1 MCVSKRDKLK
11 DFASHVKLK
20 LEIRMV
26 NNSDLFDFLPQMTE
40 DERSV
45 IFILTLTERSLV
57 LVGFAL
63 TATWGS
69 VMKFFLYYNVLKEKI
84 TERPIN
90 ILILLDQVI
99 EHVANLYLVAVSAA
113 KVIVTVKRNSA
124 LNFKF

>member
-1 MCVSKRDKLK
+1 MCVSKRDKRK

-45 IFILTLTERSLV
+45 IFILTETERSLV
-57 LVGFAL
+57 IVGFAL
-63 TATWGS
+63 TAIWGS

-113 KVIVTVKRNSA
+113 KVIVTVKRIP
-124 LNFKF
+124 L

>member
-1 MCVSKRDKLK
+1 MSKRDKRK

-20 LEIRMV
+20 LEIRML
-26 NNSDLFDFLPQMTE
+26 NNSDLFEFLPQMNE

-45 IFILTLTERSLV
+45 IFILTETERSLV
-57 LVGFAL
+57 IVGFAL
-63 TATWGS
+63 TAIWGS
-69 VMKFFLYYNVLKEKI
+69 FMKFFLYYNVLKEKI

-99 EHVANLYLVAVSAA
+99 EHVTNLYLVAVSAA
-113 KVIVTVKRNSA
+113 KVIVTVIRNSA

>member
-1 MCVSKRDKLK
+1 
-11 DFASHVKLK
+11 
-20 LEIRMV
+20 MV
-26 NNSDLFDFLPQMTE
+26 NNSDLFDFLPQMNE

-45 IFILTLTERSLV
+45 IFILTVTERSWV
-57 LVGFAL
+57 LAGFAL
-63 TATWGS
+63 TAIWGS

-99 EHVANLYLVAVSAA
+99 EHVTNLYLVAVSAA

>member
-1 MCVSKRDKLK
+1 MSKRDKLK

-20 LEIRMV
+20 LEIRML

-45 IFILTLTERSLV
+45 IFILTVTERILV
-57 LVGFAL
+57 IVGFAL
-63 TATWGS
+63 TAIWGS

-99 EHVANLYLVAVSAA
+99 EHVTNLYLVAVSAA

>member
-1 MCVSKRDKLK
+1 MSKRDKLK

-26 NNSDLFDFLPQMTE
+26 NNSDLFDFLPQMNE

-63 TATWGS
+63 TAIRGS

-90 ILILLDQVI
+90 ILILLDQVL
-99 EHVANLYLVAVSAA
+99 EHVTNLYLVAVSAA